1 MMRRTV
7 GNSVLG
13 TVVAQRRAR
22 MLVLLL
28 AVALCGYLLVVPA
41 LPVLVG
47 RPVPPGGTLTPPR
60 QATTSA
66 KGRSHQVGT
75 GTTQPRSGPVPAA
88 SAATH
93 VPPVAGAVGT
103 QPRHTDVT
111 LPKVGGQRLSQ

>member
-1 MMRRTV
+1 
-7 GNSVLG
+7 
-13 TVVAQRRAR
+13 
-22 MLVLLL
+22 
-28 AVALCGYLLVVPA
+28 LVVPA
-41 LPVLVG
+41 LPVLAG

-111 LPKVGGQRLSQ
+111 LPKVGGQRLSQPVSQPSTGQTGFVPGRSQEVMRLRTPRST